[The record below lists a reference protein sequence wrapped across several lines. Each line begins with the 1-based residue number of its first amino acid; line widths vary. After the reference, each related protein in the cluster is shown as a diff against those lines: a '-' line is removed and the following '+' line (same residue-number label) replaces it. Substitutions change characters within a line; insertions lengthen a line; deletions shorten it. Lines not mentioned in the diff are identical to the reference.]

1 MGRTNKP
8 ILSQEE
14 QAALEKM
21 LKTSDNHSFRKRCQ
35 LVLLK
40 AAGRTSIDVG
50 KIVGMNPVSVNSW
63 LNRYKSDKIKGLLV
77 KAGRGR
83 KALINKESD
92 TPLILETVKSN
103 RQRLQTA
110 KAEWE
115 SLSGKTVSGSTFK
128 RFLKALLGRH
138 SAADTNG

>member
-1 MGRTNKP
+1 MRRVDFGIARHFVDKKQINQV
-8 ILSQEE
+8 ILPVQFFG
-14 QAALEKM
+14 
-21 LKTSDNHSFRKRCQ
+21 TII
-35 LVLLK
+35 
-40 AAGRTSIDVG
+40 AGRTSIDVG

-115 SLSGKTVSGSTFK
+115 SLSVKTVSGSTFK